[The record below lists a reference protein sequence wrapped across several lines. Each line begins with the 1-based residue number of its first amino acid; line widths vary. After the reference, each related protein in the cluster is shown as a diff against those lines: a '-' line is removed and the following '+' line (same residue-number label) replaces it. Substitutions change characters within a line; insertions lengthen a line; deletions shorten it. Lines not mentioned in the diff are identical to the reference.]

1 VNPSDLEAG
10 GAANGPRASAHTPVA
25 PATSVAPAAEA
36 AARGSGLPPLSSFPP
51 PRPGPLVRL
60 QGLVRDYFVGDDPTF
75 WVAMVPL
82 LALSAL
88 LYTRSLTT
96 NFIFD
101 EQEALLANPYVHG
114 KGLGWLEAFRRDFWG
129 LPPERSVGSYRPVP
143 NLVWRAVWYLSQL
156 PWLHHWVNV
165 LLHAA
170 NGALMTLVVLHAT
183 RRRGLA
189 WLAGAIFTA
198 CAVLTEAVSGVVGIA
213 DVLGGMGA
221 LLALLA
227 LWSPLWAMPFGVA
240 AAVLLGLFS
249 KESALVCV
257 PLVPYAALLL
267 APLTHPR
274 RPLRFARAAAA
285 LAASVIA
292 FVAYVEFRRRA
303 FPAPLDEA
311 LKHALPDGASFG
323 RRAMRGFLVWF
334 HQPSLPRDPLNNPLI
349 HADFPHRVAGA
360 LRVYWRGLTQIIAPL
375 SLSGDYSSP
384 QEPIPAEVVF
394 PESVLGGLAMV
405 LPPIVSLGLWVR
417 SLFGERSSAAPAPE
431 ANAADEAFDGGYRSA
446 ARAQRG
452 SGRPSFRQRF
462 AGSLLMALGLMW
474 LVVSYFPHSNIPALL
489 PTVRAERFWY
499 FPAIGTSMA
508 LAVFFAWLYRRT
520 LPLLDGAPA
529 VGLVALFFTF
539 QSGKA
544 YEHSTHYRDDLT
556 FWTAARAAV
565 PNSAKA
571 HLNYSVMW
579 GARNRL
585 DIRLEANRRALELAP
600 EWPMAHVYLGDTL
613 CRMKRPLEAWPHYAQ
628 GFKMAQNDPNLLSLG
643 LQCLWDESVPASE
656 QKGDPL
662 PAQRAFLRYESEL
675 RQMADERP
683 GSWLA
688 YLVHDTI
695 SNGEKNNGVDPKY
708 RPRGYNEGPK
718 D

>member
-1 VNPSDLEAG
+1 VTPGDFEGRRPDDPTSFAAG
-10 GAANGPRASAHTPVA
+10 PPAGPPAGAPPGAA
-25 PATSVAPAAEA
+25 
-36 AARGSGLPPLSSFPP
+36 LPPARDPFPTP
-51 PRPGPLVRL
+51 TFRTPGPLARL
-60 QGLVRDYFVGDDPTF
+60 QTFVRGYFLGDDPTF

-82 LALSAL
+82 LAMSAL

-114 KGLGWLEAFRRDFWG
+114 KGLGWFEAFRRDFWG

-143 NLVWRAVWYLSQL
+143 NLIWRAVWYLSQA

-170 NGALMTLVVLHAT
+170 NGALLTLVVLYAS

-189 WLAGAIFTA
+189 WLAGAVFTA

-227 LWSPLWAMPFGVA
+227 LWLPLGAMPLGVA
-240 AAVLLGLFS
+240 GATLLGLFS

-274 RPLRFARAAAA
+274 RPRRVARSLAA
-285 LAASVIA
+285 LAATALA
-292 FVAYVEFRRRA
+292 FVAYVEFRKRA

-311 LKHALPDGASFG
+311 LKQALPPGAALG
-323 RRAMRGFLVWF
+323 RRAMRAFMVWF
-334 HQPSLPRDPLNNPLI
+334 HQPSLPKDPLNNPLI

-360 LRVYWRGLTQIIAPL
+360 LRVYWRGLTQIVVPHT
-375 SLSGDYSSP
+375 LSGDYSSP
-384 QEPIPAEVVF
+384 QEPVPARVVF
-394 PESVLGGLAMV
+394 AESALGALAMA
-405 LPPIVSLGLWVR
+405 LPPLVSLGLWARALVA
-417 SLFGERSSAAPAPE
+417 ERRAARDADAPPPAPGHRAGTPPDDDARAAAAARGARRHAAP
-431 ANAADEAFDGGYRSA
+431 
-446 ARAQRG
+446 
-452 SGRPSFRQRF
+452 
-462 AGSLLMALGLMW
+462 LLAALGLTW
-474 LVVSYFPHSNIPALL
+474 AVVSYFPHSNIPALL

-499 FPAIGTSMA
+499 FPAIGTSMV

-520 LPLLDGAPA
+520 RSVLDGAPA

-539 QSGKA
+539 QGGKA

-579 GARNRL
+579 GARGRL
-585 DIRLEANRRALELAP
+585 DIRLESNRRALELAP

-613 CRMKRPLEAWPHYAQ
+613 CRMHRPLEAWPHYAQ
-628 GFKMAQNDPNLLSLG
+628 GFQMAQNDPNLLSLG
-643 LQCLWDESVPASE
+643 LQCLWDETV
-656 QKGDPL
+656 PL
-662 PAQRAFLRYESEL
+662 PAAEQRPDGATSARAFNRYEEEL
-675 RQMADERP
+675 KQMADDRP

-688 YLVHDTI
+688 YLVHDMI
-695 SNGEKNNGVDPKY
+695 ANGEKNNGVDPKY

>member
-1 VNPSDLEAG
+1 MSPSDFEG
-10 GAANGPRASAHTPVA
+10 GGGP
-25 PATSVAPAAEA
+25 PARA
-36 AARGSGLPPLSSFPP
+36 AARTPPEPAAPLAPAPAPPPSAPP
-51 PRPGPLVRL
+51 PRPGALARL
-60 QGLVRDYFVGDDPTF
+60 QGLLRDYFVGDDPTF

-82 LALSAL
+82 LAASAL

-143 NLVWRAVWYLSQL
+143 NLVWRAVWYLSER

-170 NGALMTLVVLHAT
+170 NGALLTLVVLHAT

-189 WLAGAIFTA
+189 WLAGAVFTG

-227 LWSPLWAMPFGVA
+227 LYWPLWAMPLGVA
-240 AAVLLGLFS
+240 GATLLGLFS

-257 PLVPYAALLL
+257 PLVPYAALVL

-274 RPLRFARAAAA
+274 RPLRLARAAAA
-285 LAASVIA
+285 FAAAALA
-292 FVAYVEFRRRA
+292 FVAYVEFRKRA
-303 FPAPLDEA
+303 FPAPIDEA
-311 LKHALPDGASFG
+311 LRHAPPPGSGLG
-323 RRAMRGFLVWF
+323 RRAAHAFLVWF
-334 HQPSLPRDPLNNPLI
+334 HQPALPRDPLNNPLI
-349 HADFPHRVAGA
+349 HADLPHRVAGA
-360 LRVYWRGLTQIIAPL
+360 LRVYWRGLTQVAVPL
-375 SLSGDYSSP
+375 TLSGDYSSP
-384 QEPIPAEVVF
+384 QEPAPAEVVF
-394 PESVLGGLAMV
+394 PESVLGALALA
-405 LPPIVSLGLWVR
+405 LPPLVSLGLWVR
-417 SLFGERSSAAPAPE
+417 TLVARRALAAPPPP
-431 ANAADEAFDGGYRSA
+431 ADGDASSGGYRDPAA
-446 ARAQRG
+446 ARPA
-452 SGRPSFRQRF
+452 PPPDFRRRYG
-462 AGSLLMALGLMW
+462 AMSVVAVGLMW
-474 LVVSYFPHSNIPALL
+474 VAISYFPHSNIPALL

-499 FPAIGTSMA
+499 FPAIGSSMV
-508 LAVFFAWLYRRT
+508 LAAFFAWLYHRT
-520 LPLLDGAPA
+520 RTVLDGAPA
-529 VGLVALFFTF
+529 VGLAALFFTF
-539 QSGKA
+539 QGGKA

-579 GARNRL
+579 GARGRL
-585 DIRLEANRRALELAP
+585 DIRLESNRRALELAP

-628 GFKMAQNDPNLLSLG
+628 GFKMAQNDPNLLALG
-643 LQCLWDESVPASE
+643 LQCLWDEVVPAPE
-656 QKGDPL
+656 PKPDQPRPEPGQKPEP
-662 PAQRAFLRYESEL
+662 PATTRALLRYEDEL

-688 YLVHDTI
+688 YLVHDVLA
-695 SNGEKNNGVDPKY
+695 NGEKNNGVDPKY